1 MQATLARLPLR
12 KISMNPLGRALACT
26 GNFRNLV
33 DTWNL
38 AAETEGYSDNRS
50 SVMRTARSTHFRRVL
65 LGHNGHLSHKRQRHQ
80 TRDGSAHHLR
90 RFPDSWEFS
99 SDIRGPAQLPGAPG
113 GCQAVNWPPSRCVH
127 CAHFGL
133 RFGSYVGSPH
143 YGTQASVFRM
153 NSRWPASTT
162 FSRHRWRRSPSPR
175 SINQAST
182 WALRRTPSVGAN
194 WWPKRGSEYRGA
206 ANIGCA
212 EDTGSAPVDC
222 VNLIGPPGPEG
233 TPSGFQL

>member
-1 MQATLARLPLR
+1 MVLVQAVTPVLNQVDILISGSAVVNACWASSAATTQTGSLPIALAITAVVHGLVVGSRSVAMQATLARLPLR

-133 RFGSYVGSPH
+133 RFGSYVWAH
-143 YGTQASVFRM
+143 RIM
-153 NSRWPASTT
+153 ER
-162 FSRHRWRRSPSPR
+162 RHP
-175 SINQAST
+175 
-182 WALRRTPSVGAN
+182 
-194 WWPKRGSEYRGA
+194 
-206 ANIGCA
+206 C
-212 EDTGSAPVDC
+212 
-222 VNLIGPPGPEG
+222 
-233 TPSGFQL
+233 SG